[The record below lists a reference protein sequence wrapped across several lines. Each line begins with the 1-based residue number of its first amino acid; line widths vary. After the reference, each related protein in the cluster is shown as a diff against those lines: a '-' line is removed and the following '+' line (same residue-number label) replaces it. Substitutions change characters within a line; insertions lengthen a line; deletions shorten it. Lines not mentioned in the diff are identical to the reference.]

1 MDLEDLPGLA
11 FRSGFGPKSRKAR
24 DSTWITIEKF
34 LMKERQTNILLT
46 YCDAF
51 GMRGPYNT
59 LRHQGV
65 RFGGRHDGE
74 LVKQATTARFPAE
87 Q

>member
-1 MDLEDLPGLA
+1 M
-11 FRSGFGPKSRKAR
+11 
-24 DSTWITIEKF
+24 
-34 LMKERQTNILLT
+34 LLT

-51 GMRGPYNT
+51 GMCGPYNT

-65 RFGGRHDGE
+65 RLGGRHDGD